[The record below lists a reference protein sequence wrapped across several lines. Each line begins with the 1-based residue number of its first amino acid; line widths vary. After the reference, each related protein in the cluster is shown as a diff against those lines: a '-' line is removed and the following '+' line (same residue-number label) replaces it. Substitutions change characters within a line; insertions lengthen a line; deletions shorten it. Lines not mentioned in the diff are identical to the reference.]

1 MVARGFWP
9 ASTIF
14 HFLTGKSRISQELKE
29 MNYVPGMVMEGNF
42 SKSLT
47 APEAR
52 EERDPSH
59 IKTRSIFTITEHFM
73 DATPY
78 SATNC
83 TL

>member
-1 MVARGFWP
+1 MVDRGFWP

-29 MNYVPGMVMEGNF
+29 MNYGPRMVMEGNF

-52 EERDPSH
+52 ERETQVILKPGV
-59 IKTRSIFTITEHFM
+59 FL
-73 DATPY
+73 P
-78 SATNC
+78 
-83 TL
+83 

>member
-1 MVARGFWP
+1 
-9 ASTIF
+9 
-14 HFLTGKSRISQELKE
+14 
-29 MNYVPGMVMEGNF
+29 MNYGPGMVMEGNF

-59 IKTRSIFTITEHFM
+59 IKTRSIFTITELFM